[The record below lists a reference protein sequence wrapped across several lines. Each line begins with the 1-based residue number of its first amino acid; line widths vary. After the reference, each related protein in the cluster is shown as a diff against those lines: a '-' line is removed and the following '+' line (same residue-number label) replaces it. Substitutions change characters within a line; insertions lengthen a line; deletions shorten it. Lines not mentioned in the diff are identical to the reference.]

1 MKEPTWIRMV
11 KLKQRGIPAFALPDT
26 AVPVQLA
33 GKFHVRWPDET
44 ISLLELKSKMV
55 HTRLDDDIEVSGLYT
70 YFETT
75 FNGMDII
82 YNLHEVELRA
92 DEVAKSL
99 APTKRKAA

>member
-11 KLKQRGIPAFALPDT
+11 KLKQRGVPAFALPDT
-26 AVPVQLA
+26 TAPVQLA
-33 GKFHVRWPDET
+33 GTFNVRWSDGT
-44 ISLLELKSKMV
+44 ITTLELQSKTV

-70 YFETT
+70 FFETK

-92 DEVAKSL
+92 DEVSKCL